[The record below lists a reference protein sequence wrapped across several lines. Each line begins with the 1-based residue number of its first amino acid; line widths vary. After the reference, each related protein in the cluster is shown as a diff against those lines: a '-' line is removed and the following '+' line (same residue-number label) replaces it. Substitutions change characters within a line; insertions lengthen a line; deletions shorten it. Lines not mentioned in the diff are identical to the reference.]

1 MKCSVL
7 IVDDELGIRESLT
20 GVLEDEGY
28 RVEAVESGEACLAL
42 LGKRRFDVA
51 MLDIWL
57 PGMDGLETLEN
68 D

>member
-28 RVEAVESGEACLAL
+28 RVEAVEE
-42 LGKRRFDVA
+42 
-51 MLDIWL
+51 W
-57 PGMDGLETLEN
+57 
-68 D
+68 